1 MDALLENFFNLQVYS
16 QVLPYLL
23 HGLWTTVWLSLM
35 VIPLGLLAGLALAI
49 VATRSRQRWPRIL
62 VAIHVDFFRAFP
74 PLVLLI
80 FIYFAMPFFGWDIPK
95 LAAVALGFTLNT
107 SAYYAEVFRA
117 GLGSVPKG
125 QDEAARSTGLSAWQ
139 ALCYVTIPQATRK
152 VLPDLLG
159 NSIEV
164 VKMTTLASVVAMP
177 ELLKAARDAQSM
189 IYNPSPVVL
198 AALMYL
204 ALLWPLVRLLS
215 RIERRHVGQVR
226 NKLG

>member
-1 MDALLENFFNLQVYS
+1 MNALLENFFNLQVYY

-23 HGLWTTVWLSLM
+23 QGLWTTVWLSLM
-35 VIPLGLLAGLALAI
+35 VIPLGLLSGLLLAI
-49 VATRSRQRWPRIL
+49 IATRSKHRWMRIL

-80 FIYFAMPFFGWDIPK
+80 FIYFAAPFFGWNIPK
-95 LAAVALGFTLNT
+95 LGAVALGFMLNN
-107 SAYYAEVFRA
+107 SSYYAEVFRA
-117 GLGSVPKG
+117 GLTSVSHG
-125 QDEAARSTGLSAWQ
+125 QDEAARSTGMTSWQ
-139 ALCYVTIPQATRK
+139 ALIYVTLPQATRN

-164 VKMTTLASVVAMP
+164 VKMTTLASVVALP

-204 ALLWPLVRLLS
+204 LLLWPLVRLLS
-215 RIERRHVGQVR
+215 RIERRHLGRLR
-226 NKLG
+226 NNPG